1 MNGQQSERVYATDEA
16 SARLAAELPRWQVA
30 DGVLCRRFDTG
41 GWRASIMIA
50 NAVAHLAELA
60 FHHPELRVNYPN
72 VEVRLWTHSAGG
84 ITEKDFA
91 LARKIEDM
99 VCWDAARETDG
110 VLEGLP
116 DDPRFHYLV
125 ER

>member
-1 MNGQQSERVYATDEA
+1 MNERQSEKVYSGEEA
-16 SARLAAELPRWQVA
+16 RERLAAEIPRWQVS

-41 GWRASIMIA
+41 GWRASMMIA

-60 FHHPELRVNYPN
+60 FHHPELRVNYPH

-84 ITEKDFA
+84 ITDKDFA
-91 LARKIEDM
+91 LARKIEEV
-99 VCWDAARETDG
+99 VCWDATGETG
-110 VLEGLP
+110 GALEGLP
-116 DDPRFHYLV
+116 DEPRFHYLV

>member
-1 MNGQQSERVYATDEA
+1 MNDRQTEHVYSGEEA
-16 SARLAAELPRWQVA
+16 STMLAAQIPAWQVT

-41 GWRASIMIA
+41 GWRASMMIA

-60 FHHPELRVNYPN
+60 FHHPELRVNYPS

-84 ITEKDFA
+84 ITDKDFA
-91 LARKIEDM
+91 LARKIEEM
-99 VCWDAARETDG
+99 VCWDAAGETG
-110 VLEGLP
+110 GALEGLP
-116 DDPRFHYLV
+116 DEPRFHYLV

>member
-1 MNGQQSERVYATDEA
+1 MKQRQAERVYSNDEA
-16 SARLAAELPRWQVA
+16 GARLAAEIPRWTVN

-41 GWRASIMIA
+41 GWRASLMIA

-60 FHHPELRVNYPN
+60 FHHPELRVNYPY
-72 VEVRLWTHSAGG
+72 VEVRLWTHTAGG

-91 LARKIEDM
+91 LAGKIEE
-99 VCWDAARETDG
+99 VICWDPVKESGDA
-110 VLEGLP
+110 LEGLP
-116 DDPRFHYLV
+116 DEPRFHYLV